1 MFYFFEGVKVWD
13 WGMGQG
19 KVGTCIIDPLHTV
32 YMLVILSCLNQGS
45 SFAIL
50 AEGTSL
56 EP

>member
-19 KVGTCIIDPLHTV
+19 KVGTCIIDPLYTV